1 FYNPSLAQ
9 LVQQMISSRILMV
22 ILPTAWAG
30 RSYLDLFQH
39 LILDRNLLA
48 IGLFRTTEAAS
59 VRPTSAGAAS
69 TGTETR
75 PNTSSSQESQYRSH
89 SYVYTAPTAMTLLVE
104 TDQILCVC
112 VPTSDDAEIEDLFET
127 DEAALDMAI

>member
-59 VRPTSAGAAS
+59 VGISHGPTTRHPWLRPQQTSSEVFDVRFVLLVPELPLPGRRRGPTHLAAKSPS
-69 TGTETR
+69 TGGNLEKT
-75 PNTSSSQESQYRSH
+75 
-89 SYVYTAPTAMTLLVE
+89 
-104 TDQILCVC
+104 IL
-112 VPTSDDAEIEDLFET
+112 
-127 DEAALDMAI
+127 